1 MIPSSACMFSAF
13 SYRNYFTVFW
23 AVITI
28 EAVIGMNL
36 LSDGKPG
43 AVFKIG
49 EGTSGVVDSGP
60 NVEDDTNSYIGFKDP
75 EVVVHAPE
83 LLSKGCKASEI
94 KF

>member
-1 MIPSSACMFSAF
+1 
-13 SYRNYFTVFW
+13 
-23 AVITI
+23 VITI

-60 NVEDDTNSYIGFKDP
+60 NVEDDTNSKFGNSYIGFKDP